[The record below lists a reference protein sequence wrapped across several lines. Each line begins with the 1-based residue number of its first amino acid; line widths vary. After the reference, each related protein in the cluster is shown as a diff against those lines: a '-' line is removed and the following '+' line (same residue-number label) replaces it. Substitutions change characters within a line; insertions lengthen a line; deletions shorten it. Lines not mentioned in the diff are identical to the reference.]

1 MRKVNFSCQSPH
13 PVEGFADVVLHL
25 LGMLPQEWKELI
37 PGHLTTRLLGP
48 ILGAVVDPAP
58 ARCDLQYT
66 LNQYGV
72 QRGLNGTIVVTFSR
86 GVFLSDP
93 SPIIGN
99 ACQ

>member
-1 MRKVNFSCQSPH
+1 M
-13 PVEGFADVVLHL
+13 L
-25 LGMLPQEWKELI
+25 LQEREQLI
-37 PGHLTTRLLGP
+37 PGHLSTRLPRPVLA
-48 ILGAVVDPAP
+48 AVVDPAP
-58 ARCDLQYT
+58 ARFDLQYT